1 MRQLGLL
8 TALVACLCCSVF
20 PRRKR
25 NRRELAST
33 ISREDMIQRRW
44 RPDKIFE
51 KMDRFVKI
59 LLKYMIF

>member
-33 ISREDMIQRRW
+33 IGREDMIQRRW
-44 RPDKIFE
+44 RPDKIFD
-51 KMDRFVKI
+51 KTDRFVKI